1 MTARAPAAAPPSRAA
16 GRRGRRGPD
25 IAGCGALTRM
35 MLRRDRIRLA
45 VWPLLTLGILASLV
59 NGVTGGYQEAAER
72 RTYAE
77 NLGDSAAAAAFSGPL
92 YRLTELGGI
101 VVAESLTIVMFA
113 VALAGLLLAVRYTR
127 AEEETGRAE
136 LVSSAAVGRQG
147 RLATALLVAGGLGLL
162 AGLLAA
168 VLTAAFGLP
177 AAGCVAYGLA
187 VTLVGWLFVGVGV
200 LFAQVFEHSRTAIG
214 ASAGV
219 FGASIVLRAIGDAS
233 LVADPQSPLR
243 HLSWAS
249 PFGWAFQVR
258 PFAGE
263 RWWVLLLPFACAVLA
278 VAAAA
283 ALGVRRDVGAGLIPA
298 RPGRA
303 TATGR
308 FGTAWALA
316 WRLQRGAMIGWGIGV
331 ALFAVAFGSFA
342 IEMEDMAEPGS
353 DSAELLARLGGS
365 ASPADGWIAWTL
377 SIAGMVT
384 AVYAVSAV
392 QRLRAEE
399 DALRTDMVLAGA
411 VRRGRWSAAHLAAA
425 ALGVA
430 AIMIAAGLLTGLVY
444 GLRAGDLG
452 GQLPRVL
459 GGALVQ
465 VPAALLTAAAAY
477 AVHAYLPRLT
487 SAMWALAIGA
497 VLLTELGSSLKL
509 HQAVLDLSPFTH
521 TPKAPG
527 GPVDAAPLL
536 WFAGCAAVLVA
547 AAAYRL
553 RRRDIGVF

>member
-1 MTARAPAAAPPSRAA
+1 MTARAPATAPPRPEA
-16 GRRGRRGPD
+16 GRRARRGPD
-25 IAGCGALTRM
+25 LAGAGALTRM

-59 NGVTGGYQEAAER
+59 NGVTSGYQDAGER
-72 RTYAE
+72 RTYAD

-92 YRLTELGGI
+92 YELTELGGI

-113 VALAGLLLAVRYTR
+113 VALAGMLLAVRYTR

-147 RLATALLVAGGLGLL
+147 RLATALAVAGGLGLL
-162 AGLLAA
+162 AGLLSA

-177 AAGCVAYGLA
+177 VAGSIAYGLA
-187 VTLVGWLFVGVGV
+187 VTLVGWFFAGIGV
-200 LFAQVFEHSRTAIG
+200 LFAQVFEHSRAAAG

-233 LVADPQSPLR
+233 LVAEPGGALR

-249 PFGWAFQVR
+249 PFGWAFQAR
-258 PFAGE
+258 PFTGE
-263 RWWVLLLPFACAVLA
+263 RWWVLLLPLAGTVLA

-303 TATGR
+303 TATDR

-316 WRLQRGAMIGWGIGV
+316 WRLQRGAMTGWAVGV

-342 IEMEDMAEPGS
+342 IEMRDMAEPGG
-353 DSAELLARLGGS
+353 DSADLLARLGGS
-365 ASPADGWIAWTL
+365 SSPADGWIAWTL
-377 SIAGMVT
+377 SIAGMAA
-384 AVYAVSAV
+384 AVYTVSAV

-399 DALRTDMVLAGA
+399 DALRTDMVLATA
-411 VRRGRWSAAHLAAA
+411 VPRGRWSAAHLAVT
-425 ALGVA
+425 ALGAA
-430 AIMIAAGLLTGLVY
+430 AIMIAAGALTGLVY
-444 GLRAGDLG
+444 GLRADDLG

-465 VPAALLTAAAAY
+465 VPAALLTAAVAY
-477 AVHAYLPRLT
+477 AFHAYLPRLT
-487 SAMWALAIGA
+487 SAVWALVIGA
-497 VLLTELGSSLKL
+497 VLLTQLGAGLKL
-509 HQAVLDLSPFTH
+509 DQAALDLSPFTH

-527 GPVDAAPLL
+527 GHVDAMPLL
-536 WFAGCAAVLVA
+536 WFTGIAAVLVA
-547 AAAYRL
+547 LASYRL
-553 RRRDIGVF
+553 RRRDIGVH